1 VNGEGLSLE
10 PTKATPSRRSVASS
24 AVFLVDSYLLGHELV
39 QGGDG
44 SSAVFLVG
52 LGGIPEQGS
61 HFSGPEVTGVGPG
74 CVEAAGAVP
83 DAVYH
88 VALLEQERG
97 LRIAVPAGE
106 AGD

>member
-61 HFSGPEVTGVGPG
+61 HFSGPEVTGIGPG

-83 DAVYH
+83 DAVHH